1 MSPDRLPRAAAAD
14 THDTLVQQALA
25 ASQADDAATAVT
37 LFRRAIDADPGVAST
52 HMLLGAELAQAGRD
66 AEAESAYA
74 AALWVAPTLHVARF
88 QLGLLQLCG
97 ARAMAALLTWQ
108 PLFALPEGHALR
120 SAVQG
125 IAALLAGDPQGA
137 VRQLREAIAH
147 CQDNP
152 PLAGDLARIVAALGE
167 APQASATVSAPAS
180 ASTSESATASSSA
193 HVLLANYRP
202 DSPGH

>member
-1 MSPDRLPRAAAAD
+1 MQPAPFERTAFSA
-14 THDTLVQQALA
+14 HDTFVREALA
-25 ASQADDAATAVT
+25 ASQADDADVAID

-52 HMLLGAELAQAGRD
+52 HLLLAAELAQAGRD

-74 AALWVAPTLHVARF
+74 AALWVAPTLHIARF

-97 ARAMAALLTWQ
+97 LRTMAALLTWQ
-108 PLFALPEGHALR
+108 PLFALPDGHPLR
-120 SAVQG
+120 SAVHG
-125 IAALLAGDPQGA
+125 ITALLAEDRVEA
-137 VRQLREAIAH
+137 VARLREAIAA

-152 PLAGDLARIVAALGE
+152 PLAADLGRIVAALGDVT
-167 APQASATVSAPAS
+167 PPAS
-180 ASTSESATASSSA
+180 QPARGSGSGHERDHDSD

>member
-97 ARAMAALLTWQ
+97 LRTMAALLTWQ
-108 PLFALPEGHALR
+108 PLFALPPGHGLR

-125 IAALLAGDPQGA
+125 IAALISGDTP
-137 VRQLREAIAH
+137 EAIARLQEARTQ
-147 CQDNP
+147 CADNP
-152 PLAGDLARIVAALGE
+152 PLAADLGRIVAALEATPRASAAAGPAAQ
-167 APQASATVSAPAS
+167 APQEDAG
-180 ASTSESATASSSA
+180 
-193 HVLLANYRP
+193 HVLLAHYRP
-202 DSPGH
+202 DTPGH

>member
-1 MSPDRLPRAAAAD
+1 MQPVPPERPAASV
-14 THDTLVQQALA
+14 HDTLVQEALA
-25 ASQADDAATAVT
+25 ASQVNDSSAAIS

-52 HMLLGAELAQAGRD
+52 HLLLAAELAQAGRD

-74 AALWVAPTLHVARF
+74 AALWVAPTLHIARF

-97 ARAMAALLTWQ
+97 QRTAVALLTWQ
-108 PLFALPEGHALR
+108 PLLALPDGHPLR
-120 SAVQG
+120 SAVHG
-125 IAALLAGDPQGA
+125 MNALLADDRVEA
-137 VRQLREAIAH
+137 VLRLREAIAA

-152 PLAGDLARIVAALGE
+152 PLAADLGRIVAALGDV
-167 APQASATVSAPAS
+167 APPAS
-180 ASTSESATASSSA
+180 QPLHGNDSA